1 MKFTMTKIAA
11 GLVMAVAA
19 SGAYAIDEAPDGG
32 IGTVVDFNV
41 TGGTFAMADPTQT
54 ISFGPL
60 GWDMVDAG
68 GATGSKAALF
78 QFFFKPV
85 NVFTNTPL
93 ATDDAPFGG
102 AAVPGGNFVTGT
114 TTASTIT
121 MDLSSWT
128 NNWGTNGGTNF
139 NTGLSPVTG
148 TYDSTT
154 GAFSLSWSK
163 IIVGGS
169 FDGNEAFWTF
179 NGVAAAAPVP
189 EASTYGMMLAGLGL
203 VGFAVRRRKL
213 IA

>member
-11 GLVMAVAA
+11 GLIMAVAA
-19 SGAYAIDEAPDGG
+19 SGAYAIDEGADGG

-41 TGGTFAMADPTQT
+41 TSGTFAMADPTQQ
-54 ISFGPL
+54 IAFGAL
-60 GWDMVDAG
+60 NWDMVDAG
-68 GATGSKAALF
+68 GATGSQAGLF
-78 QFFFKPV
+78 SFFFKPV
-85 NVFTNTPL
+85 NVFTDTPL
-93 ATDDAPFGG
+93 TTDNTPFGG
-102 AAVPGGNFVTGT
+102 VAVPGGNFVTGT
-114 TTASTIT
+114 TTASSIT

-128 NNWGTNGGTNF
+128 QNWGTPPGTNF

-163 IIVGGS
+163 VIVGGS

-213 IA
+213 MA